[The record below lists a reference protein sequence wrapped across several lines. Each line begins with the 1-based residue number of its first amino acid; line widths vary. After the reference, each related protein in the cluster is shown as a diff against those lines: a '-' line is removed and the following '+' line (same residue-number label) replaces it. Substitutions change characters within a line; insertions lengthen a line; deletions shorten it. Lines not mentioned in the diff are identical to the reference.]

1 MAQSGFTPL
10 QLYYSS
16 TTTNVPTSGNLLA
29 GELAINTAD
38 GKLFYKDSSNVVQV
52 IGTKGGVGSS
62 STTQVLY
69 NSSGLVVG
77 SANLTFDGTKLSTN
91 TQGIANYGDY
101 TGISAPAYVEGR
113 FWYDTTKKALT
124 YYNDAT
130 SNAVHVGQE
139 TQVKVINNTGSTI
152 PIGSPVYITGTSS
165 GQSYPNI
172 ALAKADVSSTSAVI
186 GLTNTAIA
194 NGAIGYVTSNGLVEG
209 INTASFTVGQVL
221 YLSPYSAGQLQN
233 TVPPTGLIVQ
243 VGVVSYANASGSI
256 YVKQT
261 QPLILATTQGG
272 TGLSSY
278 TAGDLTYYA
287 SGTTF
292 TKLGIG
298 TAGQILTSSG
308 TAPQW
313 STLTGVAVT
322 TFSAGTTGFTPSS
335 ATSGAITLAGTL
347 ITTNGGTGLSSYT
360 AGDLLYYA
368 TGSVLSKLSIGT
380 SNYVLTSSGTAPQ
393 YVAQS
398 TLSVGTA
405 TNVAGGTS
413 GAVHYQSGAGAT
425 TFLSI
430 GTAGQILTV
439 NAGATAP
446 QYVSSLTTAQGGTG
460 LTSFTAGDL
469 IYYTSGT
476 TFTKLGIGTNGYVLT
491 SNGTA
496 PTWSAVS
503 SSVSTISFGSTG
515 LTPSTATSGA
525 VTVAGTLALA
535 SGGTGATTVAAAQTN
550 LQVDPSGTATAMAIA
565 LG

>member
-38 GKLFYKDSSNVVQV
+38 GKLFYKDSSGVVQT
-52 IGTKGGVGSS
+52 IATKASAANSFSAGTTGFTPNTA
-62 STTQVLY
+62 TTGAVTLA
-69 NSSGLVVG
+69 GTLVV
-77 SANLTFDGTKLSTN
+77 
-91 TQGIANYGDY
+91 
-101 TGISAPAYVEGR
+101 
-113 FWYDTTKKALT
+113 
-124 YYNDAT
+124 
-130 SNAVHVGQE
+130 SN
-139 TQVKVINNTGSTI
+139 
-152 PIGSPVYITGTSS
+152 
-165 GQSYPNI
+165 
-172 ALAKADVSSTSAVI
+172 
-186 GLTNTAIA
+186 
-194 NGAIGYVTSNGLVEG
+194 
-209 INTASFTVGQVL
+209 
-221 YLSPYSAGQLQN
+221 
-233 TVPPTGLIVQ
+233 
-243 VGVVSYANASGSI
+243 
-256 YVKQT
+256 
-261 QPLILATTQGG
+261 GG
-272 TGLSSY
+272 TGLTTL
-278 TAGDLTYYA
+278 TAGYIPYGAGTSAFGSVSTFKYDTTNNTLSAPTMATTSVTSVTPALSFNASNSPHASGASVSGTYLQFVLQNKSGTAGASTNYVLSNDLGTDSTYYGEFGMNSSTYTA
-287 SGTTF
+287 SGTF
-292 TKLGIG
+292 ADFYSINNGIYYSGHDGDVSLGSGNGFKTYLTWGTTGQSAHVINASGAIG
-298 TAGQILTSSG
+298 LSTNLGTSAATTGTTGFGTSGQVLTSAGSA
-308 TAPQW
+308 APAAW
-313 STLTGVAVT
+313 SSVSSLAVT

-368 TGSVLSKLSIGT
+368 TGSVLSKLGIGT

-405 TNVAGGTS
+405 TNVAGGTA
-413 GAVHYQSGAGAT
+413 GAVLYQSGAGAT

-476 TFTKLGIGTNGYVLT
+476 TFTKLGIGTAGQVLT
-491 SNGTA
+491 VNVGATA
-496 PTWSAVS
+496 PQWSTTSASGVTS
-503 SSVSTISFGSTG
+503 ISFGSTG
-515 LTPSTATSGA
+515 LTPSTASTGA

-550 LQVDPSGTATAMAIA
+550 LQVDPAGTAVAMAIA